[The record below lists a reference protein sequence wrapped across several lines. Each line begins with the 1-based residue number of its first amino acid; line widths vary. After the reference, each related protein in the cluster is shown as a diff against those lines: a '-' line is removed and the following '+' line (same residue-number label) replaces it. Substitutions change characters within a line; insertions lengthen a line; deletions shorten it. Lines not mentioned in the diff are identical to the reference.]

1 MSDALTDAQLR
12 LMRGIDRARIGEG
25 EGLATVV
32 REEGLRFAN
41 QFSGLVRL
49 IRVHALSNAA
59 FDRPILDFSA
69 SCARLLGLL
78 DVVHLVAV
86 EDQLYINDIRLRFES
101 GSSAEGL
108 GKTLHRMQLGG
119 LDFET
124 PLEPEVVRNMLTAI
138 AEPIQGDDP
147 AAGLLTAFE
156 AYNVLGVIPVRPL
169 RFKLR
174 GEGQA
179 GVAALRDARG
189 RTVDETWSA
198 LGSGK
203 APNTLGLRK
212 IVLDLATSD
221 ETDFLW
227 SEATDTPVH
236 LLHCMRVAGLA
247 MVLGREVGL
256 SEGRIEDLGLTG
268 LLHDVGYAARE
279 QVALGLGLTEGT
291 EGRPPPKQ
299 RHHTAGVRLLARQ
312 RGYQEAKVLRLLGIL
327 EHHEDAVGGRH
338 APSLFGRILRIC
350 DDYDNLVRRG
360 GGWISPA
367 VALEHMVALR
377 DAYDPVL
384 LQLFVNLMGQYPPGT
399 VLELK
404 DGRQVRST
412 SFARSPQTW
421 ARPLAYVYREND
433 GSWPRERVEV
443 DLSRTGRVVR
453 VVEKL

>member
-25 EGLATVV
+25 EGLATLV

-41 QFSGLVRL
+41 LFSGLVRM

-59 FDRPILDFSA
+59 FDRPIADFSS
-69 SCARLLGLL
+69 SCGRLLALV

-86 EDQLYINDIRLRFES
+86 EDQLYINDIRLRFET

-108 GKTLHRMQLGG
+108 GKALHRRKLGG
-119 LDFET
+119 LDFEVA
-124 PLEPEVVRNMLTAI
+124 LEPAVVRGMLAAFSEPVD
-138 AEPIQGDDP
+138 AEDP
-147 AAGLLTAFE
+147 AVGLVSAF
-156 AYNVLGVIPVRPL
+156 ARHKVSGVAPVRPL

-174 GEGQA
+174 GEGQV
-179 GVAALRDARG
+179 GVEALRDARG
-189 RTVDETWSA
+189 RTIDETWSA
-198 LGSGK
+198 LGTGK

-212 IVLDLATSD
+212 MVLDLATSE

-247 MVLGREVGL
+247 MCLGRAVGL
-256 SEGRIEDLGLTG
+256 SEGRVEDLGLTG

-279 QVALGLGLTEGT
+279 EVALGLGLTEGD
-291 EGRPPPKQ
+291 EGRPPPKE
-299 RHHTAGVRLLARQ
+299 RHHTAAVRLLARQ

-367 VALEHMVALR
+367 VALEHMVALEK
-377 DAYDPVL
+377 AYDPVL

-421 ARPLAYVYREND
+421 ARPLVYVYREND
-433 GSWPRERVEV
+433 GSWPRERVVV